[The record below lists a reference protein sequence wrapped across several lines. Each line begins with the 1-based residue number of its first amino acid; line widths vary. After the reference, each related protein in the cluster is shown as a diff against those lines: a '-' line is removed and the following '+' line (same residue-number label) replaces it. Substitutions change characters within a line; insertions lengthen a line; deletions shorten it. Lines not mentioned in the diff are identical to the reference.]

1 MRQSANQPHL
11 RLVTTTGPVQL
22 ILNATVHLGGCKVR
36 TGTTVV
42 SSPSRDDTGREPFT
56 MLSSMKSRPNLLTLC
71 AVTLLVVVF
80 SGGCSKQQPASSEA
94 TASAS
99 TSADAGA
106 AATPQ
111 PAAVAA
117 GSNSDSPKPDL
128 NGNRAMQYVKE
139 IVAMGA
145 RPPGSPAHAK
155 LEQYILSKL
164 QGVDVEQ
171 DKFTAQTP
179 VGKFPMNNI
188 IAKFPGKKDGIIVVA
203 GHYDTAYPL
212 GKSFVGANDGGSSTA
227 LLLALADQLR
237 GKELDGYSV
246 WLLWTDGEEAFV
258 QWTDTDSVYGTRQL
272 AQKWQQDGTAK
283 KIKALILVDMIGDA
297 DLDILQDT
305 YSTRWLSDLVYQAA
319 SNLGYQ
325 SHFYRFKTPM
335 EDDHKP
341 FLKVGV
347 PSIDLI
353 DFTYGYNN
361 VFWHTPEDTP
371 DKLSAQSMAITGD
384 VVLEAIRLLNAK

>member
-1 MRQSANQPHL
+1 MSQPS
-11 RLVTTTGPVQL
+11 P
-22 ILNATVHLGGCKVR
+22 APA
-36 TGTTVV
+36 GTN
-42 SSPSRDDTGREPFT
+42 SSG
-56 MLSSMKSRPNLLTLC
+56 
-71 AVTLLVVVF
+71 
-80 SGGCSKQQPASSEA
+80 
-94 TASAS
+94 
-99 TSADAGA
+99 
-106 AATPQ
+106 
-111 PAAVAA
+111 
-117 GSNSDSPKPDL
+117 PKPDID
-128 NGNRAMQYVKE
+128 GHRAMQYVKE

-145 RPPGSPAHAK
+145 RPAGSTAHAK
-155 LEQYILSKL
+155 LEQYILAKL
-164 QGVDVEQ
+164 QGVEVEQ

-188 IAKFPGKKDGIIVVA
+188 IAKFPGKKDGIIVIA

-237 GKELDGYSV
+237 GQPLEGYSV

-258 QWTDTDSVYGTRQL
+258 HWTDTDSVYGTRQL

-297 DLDILQDT
+297 DLDILKDT
-305 YSTRWLSDLVYQAA
+305 YSTPWLSELVYQAA

-325 SHFYRFKTPM
+325 SHFYEFKTPM

-341 FLKVGV
+341 FLKIGV

-361 VFWHTPEDTP
+361 VFWHTPEDTT
-371 DKLSAQSMAITGD
+371 DKLSAQSFTITGD
-384 VVLEAIRLLNAK
+384 VVLETIRLLNGR